1 MPEELPALPGADQ
14 LFDELP
20 CGVMVTSLRGTILKV
35 NATFCSWVGMTREEL
50 VERKKLSDL
59 LTMGGRIFHQTHW
72 VPTLQMQASLSEVK
86 FDVVRK
92 DGRRLPMML
101 NAIRRTVETSGYDE
115 ITLTMAE
122 ERNKYERELLF
133 ARNRAD
139 DLVSQ
144 ERAAQ
149 RVLAAAQSRLVQAV
163 RIGALYLWDVQP
175 GTGERCFDP
184 EVSRLLGYPNPRP
197 IDQAMFK
204 EAIAPEDAD
213 AEEAAFAAALREP
226 ERVHSWTHH
235 IDGVDG
241 TRRVIAAS
249 GQAFLDNDGTLSQF
263 VGVLSDI
270 TEPTRQRSIAEDRA
284 LFAEQMVGIV
294 SHDLRNPL
302 SAILT
307 GATVVGLG
315 NDLPEM
321 KAKALARIVSS
332 TQRARRLIDELLDFT
347 LARVGRG
354 LSVARLPVD
363 LHQLSAKIV
372 DELTLAFPGR
382 SLRYASVGSGSC
394 SVDGDRLAQ
403 LVGNLVGNAMTYGAP
418 GTAVTVTSWLVGTTA
433 TLTVHNEGAPIPGD
447 SLASIFEPMVRGATE
462 NSSTR
467 SVGLGLFIVR
477 AIATAHD
484 GEVKVRSTAEE
495 GTTFEFT
502 FPANQPPVSMPVTS
516 SAP

>member
-20 CGVMVTSLRGTILKV
+20 CGLMVTSLRGTILKV

-86 FDVVRK
+86 FEIVHK

-101 NAIRRTVETSGYDE
+101 NAIRRSVGTSGYDE

-122 ERNKYERELLF
+122 ERNKYEKELLL

-139 DLVSQ
+139 ELVKH
-144 ERAAQ
+144 EREAQ
-149 RVLAAAQSRLVQAV
+149 RVLEAAQSRLVQAM
-163 RIGALYLWDVQP
+163 RIGALHLWNVHP

-184 EVSRLLGYPNPRP
+184 DVAGLLGYTTPRP
-197 IDQAMFK
+197 VDQAMFK
-204 EAIAPEDAD
+204 DAIAPEDVD
-213 AEEAAFAAALREP
+213 AEEAAFAAALKEP
-226 ERVHSWTHH
+226 ERVHSWNHH

-241 TRRVIAAS
+241 KRRVIAAS
-249 GQAFLDNDGTLSQF
+249 GQAFLNEDGTLSQF

-270 TEPTRQRSIAEDRA
+270 TEPTRQRSLAEDRA

-307 GATVVGLG
+307 GATVMGLG

-321 KAKALARIVSS
+321 KARALARVVSS

-354 LSVARLPVD
+354 MSVTRLPVD
-363 LHQLSAKIV
+363 LHQLTARIV
-372 DELTLAFPGR
+372 DELAPAFPGR
-382 SLRYASVGSGSC
+382 SLKYASLGVGRC
-394 SVDGDRLAQ
+394 DVDADRLSQ
-403 LVGNLVGNAMTYGAP
+403 LVGNLVGNAVTYGAP
-418 GTAVTVTSWLVGTTA
+418 DKDVTITSWLVGTTA
-433 TLTVHNEGAPIPGD
+433 TITVHNEGTPIPDG
-447 SLASIFEPMVRGATE
+447 SLASIFEPMVRGTPE
-462 NSSTR
+462 NSSAR

-477 AIATAHD
+477 AIALAHD
-484 GEVKVRSTAEE
+484 GEVSVRSSARD
-495 GTTFEFT
+495 GTTFEFS
-502 FPANQPPVSMPVTS
+502 FPAVSDNVPT
-516 SAP
+516 